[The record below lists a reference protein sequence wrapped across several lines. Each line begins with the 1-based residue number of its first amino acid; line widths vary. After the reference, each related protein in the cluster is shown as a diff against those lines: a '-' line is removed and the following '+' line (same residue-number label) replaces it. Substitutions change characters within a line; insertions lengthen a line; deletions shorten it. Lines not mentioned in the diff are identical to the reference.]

1 MRITSLLMLLL
12 IPTLLWAQ
20 RYPTGKGT
28 YRAGG
33 GGSMS
38 ISDKGDFYGYR
49 IQVTPRFGYFVTD
62 KLLTGF
68 NTNYTFERDTDIVSA
83 IKFTPLL
90 KYYHPMNEHLF
101 ILGTVEFGLDR
112 STTFGDSKSIIDH
125 SNFTI
130 GPGVSYFF
138 SRRVGFEINL
148 LTQIYFQPDAIHNN
162 KVYTEGGLLLNI
174 LNNKDKKHNPFK
186 KKGQLAPTEEDDQ

>member
-1 MRITSLLMLLL
+1 MRYCIIFLMLLL
-12 IPTLLWAQ
+12 PAALKAQ

-28 YRAGG
+28 YRVGG
-33 GGSMS
+33 GGSLS
-38 ISDKGDFYGYR
+38 VSDKGDFYGYR

-68 NTNYTFERDTDIVSA
+68 NTNYIFEMDTDVLSA

-90 KYYHPMNEHLF
+90 KYYHPVNEHMF
-101 ILGTVEFGLDR
+101 VLGTVEFGLDR
-112 STTFGDSKSIIDH
+112 ATTFGDAKTIVDH
-125 SNFTI
+125 SSFTF

-148 LTQIYFQPDAIHNN
+148 LTQIYFQPDATHNN
-162 KVYTEGGLLLNI
+162 KIYTEGGLLLNI
-174 LNNKDKKHNPFK
+174 LNNKDKKQNPFK